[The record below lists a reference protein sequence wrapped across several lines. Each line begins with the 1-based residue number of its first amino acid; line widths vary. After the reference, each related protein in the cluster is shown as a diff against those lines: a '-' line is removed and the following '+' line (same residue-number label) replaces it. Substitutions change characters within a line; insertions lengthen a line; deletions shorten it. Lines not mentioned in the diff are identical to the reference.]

1 MSVPSRLCLLVLRIY
16 LLTFANALSCVW
28 AFIQTISN
36 VQVFVEQ
43 TSRAFLFFL
52 RLVTL
57 LAASPECQG
66 YGAMD
71 ASPSEIVMWSW
82 SYERGSLYPLSL
94 AWLTVHYWPS
104 FFDQSEKNMLS
115 FRNFYFKKKK
125 FHKPWYKFRSVDS
138 FQLSGFP
145 FYLVN
150 PRDQPQVVRLE
161 EEHLY
166 SLTHLCGLLLSVRF
180 QFYNLI
186 WELDGMGS
194 VCLLP
199 WGAANSATHSQEQ
212 PGTLYLTEL
221 LAWPWANATA
231 LITALGSYLVNSQI
245 LTLPSAFWWF

>member
-125 FHKPWYKFRSVDS
+125 NSTNHGTSLDQWIASSCQVFPSTLWTPGINLRLSDLKKSTFTHWLICVASSFLSDS
-138 FQLSGFP
+138 NSTTWSENLTGWGQYVSCRGG
-145 FYLVN
+145 
-150 PRDQPQVVRLE
+150 QPTRPLTAKS
-161 EEHLY
+161 
-166 SLTHLCGLLLSVRF
+166 SLGLFTSQSCLRGLGQMPLL
-180 QFYNLI
+180 
-186 WELDGMGS
+186 
-194 VCLLP
+194 
-199 WGAANSATHSQEQ
+199 
-212 PGTLYLTEL
+212 
-221 LAWPWANATA
+221 
-231 LITALGSYLVNSQI
+231 
-245 LTLPSAFWWF
+245 